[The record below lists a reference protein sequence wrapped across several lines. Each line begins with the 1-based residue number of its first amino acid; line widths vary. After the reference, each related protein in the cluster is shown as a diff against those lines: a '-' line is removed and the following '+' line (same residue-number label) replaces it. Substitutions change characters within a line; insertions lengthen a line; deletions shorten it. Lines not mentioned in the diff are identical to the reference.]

1 MADIKLRT
9 KEELLLTDYNYY
21 IFFKISPTEK
31 DVAKIE
37 KAILME
43 RNKWTQGLPIQRRYK
58 ELYADVE
65 NVMIKD
71 LSFDSSTG
79 TYSKTG
85 ARAAELLA
93 AKNLKLKSAVDLIV
107 SMCQNK
113 GRLYKSELLQITSSE
128 KIQWFTISE
137 LEDAVSYLFKQGIKY
152 IDDTQSVIDFRKY
165 KEVERYLIT
174 VKKSSLY
181 DVLGCDNGSTIA
193 QLADAVTKVY
203 ANLKNKTTPEGTAT
217 DKLLGIAKII
227 FKTEES
233 KTKYDN
239 YLAIKESVWDQLE
252 LRQSHG
258 IKEISM
264 DEFLSYAETIKAALK
279 MNIDQV
285 ELHLA
290 AGLKEFKIIV
300 VGSEETETKDENGDV
315 IDLEIC
321 PYPECGKAY
330 RVYHGKAQKSCP
342 HCGKP
347 LEIVC
352 WNCGGKMPYTSKNKT
367 CPSCHSTIQSKA
379 LFESRMADVDKIL
392 RQPVASVI
400 DLQSSLANLINAV
413 PNYKSSPNG
422 YAAKKIGEYERVIAD
437 KIKEEETT
445 GENYRRD
452 VKKIQAL
459 INSRFYLQAHNAALN
474 LRKNYGT
481 YNAASTNGLISDIE
495 KVLSQAQSHV
505 QNAKTYVAQ
514 NNESMVI
521 SYAAKALDICAD
533 YNEARLLLQ
542 KYPPKAPKAIR
553 QTISDG
559 NVVRIDW
566 DKSESQNMTTYTVVK
581 KVGSKPTSPSDGTVL
596 DSNLTINFYE
606 DQNVV
611 SATPYYYGVFAERCG
626 VQSGVVVTSVP
637 AIVFLDVTGVQQE
650 LVEGKIS
657 VKWDCPHNVKS
668 IEVWKKEGPI
678 APTGIGDGVQ
688 LNTDGLK
695 GFVDTQCAYENS
707 YLIICTYEA
716 NGIKKYSRGV
726 RRTLKQYEALQK
738 IENPKIEQL
747 VTGEFIL
754 THEGSTNQKIK
765 MICSKER
772 ISCRFDT
779 VMQMM
784 NFNSICKNCVSISHR
799 YDAEQNIEFSLP
811 EGQIYWVY
819 PMVYNEQLF
828 MLSKPF
834 LLNNITGIRNITYTE
849 EQGTVLIKGV
859 LHNDTKNIIVKIS
872 NNEFPKTADGPE
884 EKFVVSKERFI
895 SDGGIS
901 IKLKTNTINYISL
914 FVELE
919 KDGTKTITKASRV
932 GDQPIDYREKVVVYH
947 ALSYKISTKG
957 SFAVTVEFSS
967 NVPVELP
974 KLCLVK
980 GHPRP
985 MTKGSGELVDTI
997 EPIKLE
1003 KGWFSKKY
1011 TGKAKIMTTGCPLNT
1026 KFVVFMY
1033 DESVKYV
1040 QLKEVKSI

>member
-9 KEELLLTDYNYY
+9 KDELLLPDYNYY

-37 KAILME
+37 KTILME

-58 ELYADVE
+58 ELYDDVE
-65 NVMIKD
+65 SVMIKD
-71 LSFDSSTG
+71 IGYDASTG
-79 TYSKTG
+79 SYSKNG
-85 ARAAELLA
+85 ARAAELSA
-93 AKNLKLKSAVDLIV
+93 AKSLKLKSAVDLVV

-128 KIQWFTISE
+128 KIQWFTIAD
-137 LEDAVSYLFKQGIKY
+137 LENAVNYLFKQGIKY

-165 KEVERYLIT
+165 KEVEKYLIT
-174 VKKSSLY
+174 VKKNSLY
-181 DVLGCDNGSTIA
+181 EVLGCDNKSSIT
-193 QLADAVTKVY
+193 QLADAVTTVY

-227 FKTEES
+227 FKNEES
-233 KTKYDN
+233 KAKYDD

-264 DEFLSYAETIKAALK
+264 DEFLSYAEIIKATLK
-279 MNIDQV
+279 IDIDKV

-300 VGSEETETKDENGDV
+300 VGSEETETKDENGDI

-330 RVYHGKAQKSCP
+330 RVYHGTTQKSCP

-367 CPSCHSTIQSKA
+367 CPTCHSTIQSKG
-379 LFESRMADVDKIL
+379 LFESRMADIEKIL

-413 PNYKSSPNG
+413 PNYKASPNG

-437 KIKEEETT
+437 KIKEEETI
-445 GENYRRD
+445 GENYRKD
-452 VKKIQAL
+452 VKKIQVL
-459 INSRFYLQAHNAALN
+459 INSRYYLQAHNAVLN
-474 LRKNYGT
+474 LRNSYGT
-481 YNAASTNGLISDIE
+481 YNAASTNGLICDIE
-495 KVLSQAQSHV
+495 KVLSQAQSHLN
-505 QNAKTYVAQ
+505 NAKAYVAQ
-514 NNESMVI
+514 NNEGMVI
-521 SYAAKALDICAD
+521 SSAAKALDICAD

-542 KYPPKAPKAIR
+542 KYPPKAPKTIR
-553 QTISDG
+553 QSISDG
-559 NVVRIDW
+559 NVVRIEW
-566 DKSESQNMTTYTVVK
+566 DKSDSANMTTYTIVK

-596 DSNLTINFYE
+596 DSNLTITFYE
-606 DQNVV
+606 DQNIV

-626 VQSGVVVTSVP
+626 VQSNVVVTTVP
-637 AIVFLDVTGVQQE
+637 IIVFLDVTDVQQE
-650 LVEGKIS
+650 IVEEKIS
-657 VKWDCPHNVKS
+657 VKWECPHNVKA
-668 IEVWKKEGPI
+668 IEIWKKEGPI

-688 LNTDGLK
+688 LRTDGLK
-695 GFVDTQCAYENS
+695 GFIDTQCTYENS
-707 YLIICTYEA
+707 YLIVCVYES
-716 NGIKKYSRGV
+716 NGIKKYSRGI
-726 RRTLKQYEALQK
+726 RRTLKQYEAIHK
-738 IENPKIEQL
+738 IDNPKIEQHL
-747 VTGEFIL
+747 TGEFVF
-754 THEGSTNQKIK
+754 TYESDANQKVK
-765 MICSKER
+765 LICSKER
-772 ISCRFDT
+772 IACQFDT

-784 NFNSICKNCVSISHR
+784 NYNSICKNCTSINHH
-799 YDAEQNIEFSLP
+799 YDSEQNIEFSLP

-828 MLSKPF
+828 MLAKPF
-834 LLNNITGIRNITYTE
+834 LLNNITGIRNITCTE
-849 EQGTVLIKGV
+849 EQGTVLIKGI
-859 LHNDTKNIIVKIS
+859 LHSDAKNIIVKIGNS
-872 NNEFPKTADGPE
+872 DFPKTVDGPE
-884 EKFVVSKERFI
+884 EKFVVSKEHFI
-895 SDGGIS
+895 NDGGVS
-901 IKLKTNTINYISL
+901 IKLKTNTINYICL
-914 FVELE
+914 FIELE
-919 KDGTKTITKASRV
+919 KDGTKTITRACRV
-932 GDQPIDYREKVVVYH
+932 GDKPIDYREKVVVYH

-957 SFAVTVEFSS
+957 NFTVTIEFSS
-967 NVPVELP
+967 NDPVELP

-985 MTKGSGELVDTI
+985 MTKGAGELVDTI
-997 EPIKLE
+997 EPMKLG
-1003 KGWFSKKY
+1003 KGWLSKKY
-1011 TGKAKIMTTGCPLNT
+1011 TGKVKIITTGCPLNT

-1033 DESVKYV
+1033 DESTKHI
-1040 QLKEVKSI
+1040 QLKEVRSI